1 MRHAL
6 VLFAALIALAG
17 CTAPTDDLDGPLE
30 PLGDFQLGF
39 SEVVAPN
46 LQAMLVT
53 ETVDAATWTAA
64 VDEAI
69 ETRFGRFEGSRCY
82 HLGVSVEAYSM
93 PPPLLPG
100 RLALAAR
107 VTVWDDAAQR
117 KLNEDTKLITVI
129 RALDGSISRAAR
141 TREDKVRL
149 LAEGVA
155 RETEDWLREMQ
166 QTEGWFE
173 ASDGAAAA
181 PVDCVQR

>member
-6 VLFAALIALAG
+6 VLCAAMLALAG
-17 CTAPTDDLDGPLE
+17 CAAPTADLEGPVD

-46 LQAMLVT
+46 LEAMLVT
-53 ETVDAATWTAA
+53 ETVDAETWTAA
-64 VDEAI
+64 VDRAL
-69 ETRFGRFEGSRCY
+69 ETRFGRFGGSRCY

-93 PPPLLPG
+93 PPPLVPG

-117 KLNEDTKLITVI
+117 KLNEETKLITVI

-141 TREDKVRL
+141 TRADKVRL
-149 LAEGVA
+149 LAEGLA
-155 RETEDWLREMQ
+155 RQTEEWLREMQ
-166 QTEGWFE
+166 ETEGWF
-173 ASDGAAAA
+173 GAAGEGESAA
-181 PVDCVQR
+181 VECVRR